1 MVALNDTIKRIVLSI
16 VLLGGAVLS
25 VCRSAFASNVNVNVE
40 ICGNASTE
48 PLINL
53 NYVNGDTVFY
63 NPIVMNF
70 RGDWLY
76 DLTIERNNDIILGT
90 TTLSFGSGQVF
101 SQTIDLTSGVNNLKL
116 KYNGGC
122 PRRTVE
128 QNLVLNYQPYGASVN
143 LVTTSNNS
151 PELTGRIA
159 VSDHKINIT
168 INGRTYPAINNGDGT
183 WRLPAGTISPALAD
197 GTYNIV
203 LQVLDK
209 TTNATLGTTNA
220 NGALIIA
227 GSIPTVVI
235 DRNTTNNP
243 SPALGGTISSP
254 YSRIEVTINGRTYP
268 AINNGDGTWR
278 LPAGTISPALADG
291 TYNIVLQVL
300 DKTTNATL
308 GTTNA
313 NGALIIAGSIP
324 TVVIDRNTTNNP
336 SPALG
341 GTISSPYSRIE
352 VTINGR
358 TYPAINNGDGTW
370 RLPAGTIAPLASGEY
385 DLTISAADRAG
396 NITTKK
402 LTFVVRAVNEIGFVL
417 PPHTGYIRINR
428 VNIPSWLIYLLIFG
442 LVWLLSRL
450 KCGFRKAESERTSL

>member
-183 WRLPAGTISPALAD
+183 WRLPAGTI
-197 GTYNIV
+197 
-203 LQVLDK
+203 
-209 TTNATLGTTNA
+209 
-220 NGALIIA
+220 
-227 GSIPTVVI
+227 
-235 DRNTTNNP
+235 
-243 SPALGGTISSP
+243 
-254 YSRIEVTINGRTYP
+254 
-268 AINNGDGTWR
+268 
-278 LPAGTISPALADG
+278 
-291 TYNIVLQVL
+291 
-300 DKTTNATL
+300 
-308 GTTNA
+308 
-313 NGALIIAGSIP
+313 
-324 TVVIDRNTTNNP
+324 
-336 SPALG
+336 
-341 GTISSPYSRIE
+341 
-352 VTINGR
+352 
-358 TYPAINNGDGTW
+358 
-370 RLPAGTIAPLASGEY
+370 APLASGEY